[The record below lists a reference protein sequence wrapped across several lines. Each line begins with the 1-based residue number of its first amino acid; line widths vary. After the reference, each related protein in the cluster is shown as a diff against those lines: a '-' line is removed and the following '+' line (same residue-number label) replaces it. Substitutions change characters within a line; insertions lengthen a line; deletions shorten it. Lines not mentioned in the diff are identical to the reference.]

1 MDLVKAF
8 DKVAR
13 VLLFKK
19 LYEIGVRGKMLRVIQ
34 DMYSK
39 NIANVLVD
47 SCLTNDFGYN
57 LVLFEKVNLDL
68 YYFLFLLMTY

>member
-47 SCLTNDFGYN
+47 NCLTNDFDIQSVVIQGSK
-57 LVLFEKVNLDL
+57 LEPL
-68 YYFLFLLMTY
+68 LFLVFINDL